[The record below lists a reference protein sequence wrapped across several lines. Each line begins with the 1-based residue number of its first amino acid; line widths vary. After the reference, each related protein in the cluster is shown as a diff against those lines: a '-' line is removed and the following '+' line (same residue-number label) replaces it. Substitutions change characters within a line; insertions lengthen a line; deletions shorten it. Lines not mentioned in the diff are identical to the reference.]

1 MQQDLN
7 PYDAN
12 ASVTTRPLNEPPT
25 VFPPRA
31 LWGSLLVMLPW
42 PLLGLAACLGF
53 SLFEK
58 ASETI
63 FLFGSITMIFLL
75 PIGMIVNSEGIFG
88 ALVGLV
94 WLVALFAPLWFVKK
108 PIHPRLHVPIVLAC
122 QSLFSAAQAGLG
134 FLMILGKYC

>member
-1 MQQDLN
+1 MQPNLN

-12 ASVTTRPLNEPPT
+12 ASVTTRPLKEPPAA
-25 VFPPRA
+25 FPPRA

-42 PLLGLAACLGF
+42 PLLGMAACLGF

-58 ASETI
+58 PSETI
-63 FLFGSITMIFLL
+63 FLFGSVTMIFLF
-75 PIGMIVNSEGIFG
+75 PIGMIVNSEWIFG
-88 ALVGLV
+88 VLVGLV
-94 WLVALFAPLWFVKK
+94 WLIALFAPLWFGKK
-108 PIHPRLHVPIVLAC
+108 SLHTRFHVAILLAC